1 MSESIVIVSAART
14 PIGGMLGDFATVM
27 DDRLRISHSSMR
39 HHVLRILHHGRAL
52 CLNVFHRRADHTLYG
67 E

>member
-1 MSESIVIVSAART
+1 
-14 PIGGMLGDFATVM
+14 
-27 DDRLRISHSSMR
+27 MR
-39 HHVLRILHHGRAL
+39 HHILRVLHHGRAL